1 MLEHRRLTKWKI
13 VFPKKK
19 KSVQSTKVH
28 IVYKCSP
35 LRRFS
40 LELRGSNLA
49 RFSGTDSIS
58 FGIEQRV
65 PQRDKTPQGP
75 ERGSGWSRPLPPP
88 FLSHACAFE
97 VSEHGPALPPLLPPR
112 PLGPSIFVLL
122 RSSGRGRGGR
132 GERAGARAGERRTS
146 QSVSSDRKRSEIWRR
161 KAHQSPVLIANE
173 LL

>member
-35 LRRFS
+35 LGRFS

-49 RFSGTDSIS
+49 HFSGTDSIS

-65 PQRDKTPQGP
+65 PQCDKTSQGP

-122 RSSGRGRGGR
+122 RSSGRWGGE
-132 GERAGARAGERRTS
+132 GEGEESEQARVLGKEGPARACPRTESDPKFGGEKPTR
-146 QSVSSDRKRSEIWRR
+146 V
-161 KAHQSPVLIANE
+161 PC
-173 LL
+173 